1 MNYKLTDGTIK
12 ALLRLELALTSP
24 EQDDLNELVSEIKE
38 LYEKALTIQELKNEF
53 NSGSY
58 DT

>member
-1 MNYKLTDGTIK
+1 MDTKLTSDTIK
-12 ALLRLELALTSP
+12 ACWRLEDALSNETD
-24 EQDDLNELVSEIKE
+24 DDLNELVSKIKE
-38 LYEKALTIQELKNEF
+38 LHEKALTIQELKNEF

>member
-1 MNYKLTDGTIK
+1 MDYKLTNSTIK

-24 EQDDLNELVSEIKE
+24 EQDDLNELVSRIKE
-38 LYEKALTIQELKNEF
+38 LYEKSLTIQKLSSEF

>member
-1 MNYKLTDGTIK
+1 MDYKLTDSTIK
-12 ALLRLELALTSP
+12 ALLRLEVALRYP
-24 EQDDLNELVSEIKE
+24 KEDDLNELVSKIKE

-58 DT
+58 ET

>member
-1 MNYKLTDGTIK
+1 MDYKLTDSTIK
-12 ALLRLELALTSP
+12 ALLRLEVALRYP
-24 EQDDLNELVSEIKE
+24 KEDDLNELVSKIKE

>member
-1 MNYKLTDGTIK
+1 MDSNLTTTTIY
-12 ALLRLELALTSP
+12 AFSRLEDALSNQTN
-24 EQDDLNELVSEIKE
+24 DDLNELVSKIKE

>member
-1 MNYKLTDGTIK
+1 MDYKLTNSTIK
-12 ALLRLELALTSP
+12 ALLRIELALTSP
-24 EQDDLNELVSEIKE
+24 EQDDLNELVSKIKE
-38 LYEKALTIQELKNEF
+38 LYEKALTIQELSIEF

>member
-1 MNYKLTDGTIK
+1 MDYKLTNSTIK

-24 EQDDLNELVSEIKE
+24 EQDDLNELVSKIKE
-38 LYEKALTIQELKNEF
+38 LYEKALTIQELSIEF